1 MKDNLVILIPLPPE
15 AEWNNQGIGRTV
27 ETISCELLENN
38 DNLSITFLVAA
49 HCGEQIRNSLRLS
62 KYAGL
67 YTVYELK
74 SLYSIIGKL
83 FHFKRDRKRS
93 MVKRLIQK
101 INNRIQIAKSKV
113 FYKRPLT
120 YIILVFAK
128 WNKGN

>member
-1 MKDNLVILIPLPPE
+1 MHILGDQVRKIVALPKFPTQHRLLCLSWTGPCDFMKDNLVILIPLPPE

-83 FHFKRDRKRS
+83 FHFKRDRKR
-93 MVKRLIQK
+93 
-101 INNRIQIAKSKV
+101 
-113 FYKRPLT
+113 
-120 YIILVFAK
+120 
-128 WNKGN
+128 